1 MLDVK
6 KYVEKKKSCEPPI
19 EHIENSTPSLW
30 GIPWNCQGCGAR
42 EGHERNPG
50 ASEGGNPW
58 LEPKPCKF
66 HSELCVSTSL
76 CNFSSWSSRFIASG
90 RRSNGVKLWYCLTKQ
105 PVCESQG
112 EVLAFML
119 APGMQGNPRKSHL
132 FPIKT
137 MLLSL
142 QPRFWKRDDCPRV
155 ILGTYPDY
163 SSRIAVLTQSCLL
176 LKWNSPAD
184 SEQLS
189 QTEKSIYWNNT
200 GEFWS
205 LPHLEHSGGCSSIVR
220 SAFAE
225 AVLWTSWSHVPI
237 PLAHWLWSGVSQ
249 HLHSVHSSVLFPAF
263 HAGPD
268 QITVGLLLISW
279 LVPLTSS

>member
-6 KYVEKKKSCEPPI
+6 KYVEKKILWATNWAHWKFHTI
-19 EHIENSTPSLW
+19 IVRNSLELPRMW
-30 GIPWNCQGCGAR
+30 CQGGTWKEPWCKSGGKSLAWTKALQISQWVVCQYKFVQLFLLEQSVHCFR
-42 EGHERNPG
+42 KEKQW
-50 ASEGGNPW
+50 SETLILFNKATCVWESGWGLGFHVGSW
-58 LEPKPCKF
+58 HAGKPK
-66 HSELCVSTSL
+66 
-76 CNFSSWSSRFIASG
+76 
-90 RRSNGVKLWYCLTKQ
+90 
-105 PVCESQG
+105 
-112 EVLAFML
+112 
-119 APGMQGNPRKSHL
+119 KSHL

-163 SSRIAVLTQSCLL
+163 SSRIAVLTQSCLF
-176 LKWNSPAD
+176 LKWNSTAD

-205 LPHLEHSGGCSSIVR
+205 LSHLEHSGGCSSIVR